1 MKHCRLQVPTNQL
14 SVPTDTARNMKKIKY
29 YYNTHTLRYEKL
41 ETPLRVKLLRVFG
54 FFAAALVTA
63 AIISLLAFRFIGS
76 PNEKLMR
83 DENERMK
90 GRYRTLSQQTKK
102 IEQQMKE
109 LEDRDNEVYRSIF
122 EASPIPDSARLKDLE
137 KEKQIALIE
146 GMDESDLVN
155 SIAVTLNNMSSRIK
169 VQQASYK
176 DLAGMVKDKEKLLGA
191 TPAIQP
197 VSNADLKRIASG
209 FGYRIDPVYK
219 TVKLHPG
226 LDFSAPAGTPIYA
239 TADGVV
245 EFSGN
250 RGDGYGNNVI
260 INHGYGYKTLYGH
273 MFKTKAR
280 TGEKVKR
287 GEVIGYVGSTGKS
300 TGPHCHYEVIKN
312 GNKLDPIYFFYNDL
326 TPEQFDRL
334 LKLAASSNQSLD

>member
-1 MKHCRLQVPTNQL
+1 
-14 SVPTDTARNMKKIKY
+14 MKKIKY

-54 FFAAALVTA
+54 FIAAALVTA

-76 PNEKLMR
+76 PNEKLLR
-83 DENERMK
+83 AENERMK
-90 GRYRTLSQQTKK
+90 DRYRELSKETKK

-122 EASPIPDSARLKDLE
+122 EATPIPDSARLKDLE
-137 KEKQIALIE
+137 KEQQITKVE
-146 GMDESDLVN
+146 GMEQNDLIN
-155 SIAVTLNNMSSRIK
+155 SIITSLNNMGSRIN
-169 VQQASYK
+169 VQKASYK
-176 DLAGMVKDKEKLLGA
+176 DLGGMVKDKEKLLAA

-209 FGYRIDPVYK
+209 FGYRIAPVYK

-226 LDFSAPAGTPIYA
+226 LDFAAPAGTPIYA
-239 TADGVV
+239 TADGTV
-245 EFSGN
+245 EFAGN

-260 INHGYGYKTLYGH
+260 INHGYGYKTLFGH
-273 MFKTKAR
+273 MFRIKAR
-280 TGEKVKR
+280 GGQRVKR
-287 GEVIGYVGSTGKS
+287 GEVIGWVGSTGKS

-312 GNKLDPIYFFYNDL
+312 GNKIDPIYFFYNDL

-334 LKLAASSNQSLD
+334 LKLAAAANQSFD